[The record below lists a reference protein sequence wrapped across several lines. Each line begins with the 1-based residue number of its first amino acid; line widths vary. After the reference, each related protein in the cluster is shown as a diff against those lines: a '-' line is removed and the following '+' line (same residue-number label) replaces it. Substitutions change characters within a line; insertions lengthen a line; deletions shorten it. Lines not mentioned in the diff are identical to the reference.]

1 MIPGYH
7 TSRES
12 GTTKLAFI
20 DYALVG
26 TAALA
31 SFWYA
36 MVPSFWETAA
46 DANWPGLS
54 LWVSWYPLV
63 LVLAGAVV
71 VGAAVRQ
78 LSKPVP
84 GGLDQKTRIA
94 LVSGVVIV
102 SVLMVQRVILVQEL
116 TKEREAY
123 FDRCVSYLRVW
134 DQRRR
139 QVETELSSLDREL
152 STILERDQSTP
163 HPQIDAILGAVRDQV
178 DDALERVTNLAP
190 DLNRARENAAKI
202 ESARAHDYKTSGGF
216 KMNYRQS
223 LVIRQPGVELLRSA
237 EERDPLTRAEAIALA
252 AQAVVAATK
261 AGTS

>member
-12 GTTKLAFI
+12 GTTKLALI
-20 DYALVG
+20 DYALVA

-31 SFWYA
+31 SFWYVMA
-36 MVPSFWETAA
+36 PSFWETAA
-46 DANWPGLS
+46 DAKRPGLS
-54 LWVSWYPLV
+54 FWVTWYPLV

-78 LSKPVP
+78 LSKPVL

-94 LVSGVVIV
+94 LVSGVVIG
-102 SVLMVQRVILVQEL
+102 SALMVQRVILVQEL

-139 QVETELSSLDREL
+139 GLETELSGLDREL

-163 HPQIDAILGAVRDQV
+163 PPQIDAILGAVRDQV
-178 DDALERVTNLAP
+178 DDALETVTNLAP
-190 DLNRARENAAKI
+190 DLNRARETAAKV
-202 ESARAHDYKTSGGF
+202 ESARAHDYKTSGGSQ
-216 KMNYRQS
+216 MNYRQS
-223 LVIRQPGVELLRSA
+223 LVTRQPGVELLRSA
-237 EERDPLTRAEAIALA
+237 EKRDPLARAEAIALA